1 MKKIFSTALFL
12 AIATCVFAQTHL
24 SFEGVSMG
32 NTVSEFSKQ
41 LKSKGF
47 NVEKE
52 DSTIILA
59 TGLYMGDTMS
69 IFVHGLNAIPHYVSS
84 VSVMV
89 NSLDN
94 KTCNCETMI
103 EKIKYKLGKDTKYD
117 FRSNTFSLSSGE
129 ISILCNGVDLLS
141 ITYKDKINDNQSL
154 YEYISRKGGEKQNDA
169 SLHIT
174 FKGIPVMGTVN
185 DFCNKLSSSGFNL
198 VKMYND
204 GAMAAMNGDFAD
216 RPSTLYIIGT
226 KKSHFVQGIIVDF
239 DRVYN
244 KWQTIKNDYKTI
256 IEQYIVKYGNPY
268 SVDESFDYPYEEGDG
283 YEMLALKLN
292 KCNYRTTFKLT
303 KGNIVISLR
312 EDATIAILYSD
323 TENATLGDYEN
334 NSKIQSDI

>member
-1 MKKIFSTALFL
+1 MKRLFFTML
-12 AIATCVFAQTHL
+12 FFTTTCVFSQTHL
-24 SFEGVSMG
+24 SFEGISMG
-32 NTVSEFSKQ
+32 NTISEFTKQ

-47 NVEKE
+47 IVEKE
-52 DSTIILA
+52 DSTIVLA
-59 TGLYMGDTMS
+59 RGLYMGDTMS
-69 IFVHGLNAIPHYVSS
+69 VFVHGLNSTPHYVRSIS
-84 VSVMV
+84 IMV
-89 NSLDN
+89 DHPDN
-94 KTCNCETMI
+94 KKCNCETMI
-103 EKIKYKLGKDTKYD
+103 EKIKYQLGKYTKYD
-117 FRSNTFSLSSGE
+117 NRSNTFSLPSGE
-129 ISILCNGVDLLS
+129 ISILCSEGELLG
-141 ITYKDKINDNQSL
+141 IDYKDKINDNQSL
-154 YEYISRKGGEKQNDA
+154 YEYISRKGEEKQNDA

-185 DFCNKLSSSGFNL
+185 DFCNKLSSSGFNM